1 MPKKLS
7 LLIFVISQNYIS
19 SCSKMHDCINLLINF
34 DQSLFGELCIC
45 ISWVL
50 NLLVLTYP
58 QTIMLLLGL
67 PTKQDCNTLRTP
79 IPPLVSIFVWIKYQ
93 NGLILSWFYMLF
105 TPCKL
110 LAYPRLRITVVY
122 NWKGEGLCINGNILV
137 RYITLRTFLIS
148 TIWVFPV

>member
-1 MPKKLS
+1 MHKKLS

-34 DQSLFGELCIC
+34 DQSLFGELCIFY
-45 ISWVL
+45 IRSSQPFG
-50 NLLVLTYP
+50 TYV
-58 QTIMLLLGL
+58 
-67 PTKQDCNTLRTP
+67 R
-79 IPPLVSIFVWIKYQ
+79 Y
-93 NGLILSWFYMLF
+93 GLILSWFYMLF

-122 NWKGEGLCINGNILV
+122 NWKGEGLCINGNILD

-148 TIWVFPV
+148 TIWVFPVNIFNFWLFPIETYRNNKLRRPLKYELYL